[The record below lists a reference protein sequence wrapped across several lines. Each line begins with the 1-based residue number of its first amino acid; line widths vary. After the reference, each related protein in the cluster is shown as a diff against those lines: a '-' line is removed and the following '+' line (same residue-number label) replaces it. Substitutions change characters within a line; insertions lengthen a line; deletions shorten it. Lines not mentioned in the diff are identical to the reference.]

1 MPDKLEIKY
10 IVNSS
15 IGIKGNVGF
24 RFSFIFRLL
33 DDKEIEKKVFS
44 RWYEEQ
50 FFLINYYVFFSR
62 MLNFIRI
69 YLFRKFPSQKVDD
82 WCFLKLEQ
90 LYNLIGGPTDMSSR
104 RLLHTTVYSPEMI
117 DRHKKL
123 GYQVIL
129 DVPIAPSLTAAH
141 LTKLVNYSFE
151 FDEDLFEREKK
162 CFELCDLIFVPS
174 SFVRN
179 ELVQKYNVLESKIH
193 LVSFGVDLKEF
204 CPVSDFKR
212 DADSLTFVFSGALNE
227 RKGISVL
234 LEAWDDP
241 AFYNDRLILCGRVFP
256 WFLDKLKKL
265 SNTKN
270 IFYPGFVDVRQFLH
284 RADIFVFPS
293 YLEGSAKSVYEAMAC
308 GLPVITTANAGSI
321 VEDGYSGLIVKVGS
335 VSDLQN
341 GMLRLK
347 RSPELRARIGQT
359 AVEVVAGYSWE
370 NYACGVMQG
379 YLRCL
384 KK

>member
-1 MPDKLEIKY
+1 MPDKLKIKY
-10 IVNSS
+10 VVNSS

-33 DDKEIEKKVFS
+33 DEKKIEKKVVA
-44 RWYEEQ
+44 RWSEDQ
-50 FFLINYYVFFSR
+50 FFLINYYVVFSR

-69 YLFRKFPSQKVDD
+69 YLCRKFPSQKVDD
-82 WCFLKLEQ
+82 WFFLKLEQ
-90 LYNLIGGPTDMSSR
+90 FHDWIGGPTDMSCR
-104 RLLHTTVYSPEMI
+104 RLLHTTVYNPKMI

-129 DVPIAPSLTAAH
+129 DVPIAPSLTAAQ
-141 LTKLVNYSFE
+141 LSKSVNYSFK
-151 FDEDLFEREKK
+151 FDQDLFEQEKK
-162 CFELCDLIFVPS
+162 CFEQCDLILAPSNFVK
-174 SFVRN
+174 N
-179 ELVQKYNVLESKIH
+179 ELVEKYNLLDSKIH
-193 LVSFGVDLKEF
+193 LVPFGVDFNEF
-204 CPVSDFKR
+204 SQVSEPKR

-234 LEAWDDP
+234 LDAWDDP
-241 AFYNDRLILCGRVFP
+241 VFYNDRLILCGRVFP
-256 WFLDKLKKL
+256 WFFDKLKKL

-270 IFYPGFVDVRQFLH
+270 IFYPGFVDVVQYLR
-284 RADIFVFPS
+284 RADVFVFPS
-293 YLEGSAKSVYEAMAC
+293 YLEGSAKAVYEAMAC

-321 VEDGYSGLIVKVGS
+321 VEDGMSGLIVKVGS

-341 GMLRLK
+341 AMLRVK
-347 RSPELRARIGQT
+347 RSRELRARLGQT

-370 NYACGVMQG
+370 RYACGVMQG